1 MFVGLVVL
9 CIFPNTVHTTI
20 IFFSE
25 KEKIRTIK
33 NCDID
38 IEIMKKKLDRL
49 QTENNSNNFNIL

>member
-9 CIFPNTVHTTI
+9 CIFSNTVHTTI

-25 KEKIRTIK
+25 KEKKIRTIK

-38 IEIMKKKLDRL
+38 NEIMKKKNWIDYKQRI
-49 QTENNSNNFNIL
+49 TVII